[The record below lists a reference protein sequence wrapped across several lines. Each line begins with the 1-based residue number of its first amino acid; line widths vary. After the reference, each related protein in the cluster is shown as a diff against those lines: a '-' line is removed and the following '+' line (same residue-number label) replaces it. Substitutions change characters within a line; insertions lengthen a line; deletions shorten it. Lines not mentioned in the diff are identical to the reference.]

1 MADIQ
6 TKWEKSRQFF
16 FYDFVLT
23 VRPAERLLA
32 PPGPFTS
39 NFCFHDG
46 IKKYNELCFKI
57 FTPHFTGK
65 IGKPY
70 FIVKAFFTLWN
81 KVFPLPGTFWGK
93 IQKQITFLFSKSFG
107 KQKSLV
113 KYFDS
118 ITLKAPYLVILPLNG
133 FLVL

>member
-1 MADIQ
+1 MES
-6 TKWEKSRQFF
+6 K
-16 FYDFVLT
+16 Y
-23 VRPAERLLA
+23 
-32 PPGPFTS
+32 FTN

-81 KVFPLPGTFWGK
+81 KVFPLPGAFWGK
-93 IQKQITFLFSKSFG
+93 IQKQITFLFSKSLG
-107 KQKSLV
+107 KQKLLV

-118 ITLKAPYLVILPLNG
+118 ITLKAPYLVILPPHGCLALKGKNP
-133 FLVL
+133 